1 MHLVHQHVQRPRRPR
16 PGGAAASTTYPK
28 SRNASTSSAGSFGA
42 APSVSRLRTIRPLVA
57 LLKWLT
63 TFRVGA
69 CSTRTVAVR
78 PATSPFG
85 FHAAAYAA
93 ERRSRTSPDPAAS
106 GSTSAIGVR
115 Q

>member
-1 MHLVHQHVQRPRRPR
+1 M
-16 PGGAAASTTYPK
+16 
-28 SRNASTSSAGSFGA
+28 
-42 APSVSRLRTIRPLVA
+42 VA

-93 ERRSRTSPDPAAS
+93 ERRSSTSPDPAAS
-106 GSTSAIGVR
+106 GSASAIGAR
-115 Q
+115 QNAPSAPRPGSLTPIEQR